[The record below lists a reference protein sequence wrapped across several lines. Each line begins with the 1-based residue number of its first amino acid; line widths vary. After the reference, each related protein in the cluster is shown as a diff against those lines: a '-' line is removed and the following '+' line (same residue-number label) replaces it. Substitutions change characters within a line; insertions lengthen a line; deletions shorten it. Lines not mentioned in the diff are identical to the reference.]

1 MIFGAQGA
9 VWRSRTVGGR
19 KLDIESLENA
29 LNGGR
34 ELNEFDARAV
44 AIVAQLIQRVR
55 EARAIIAEEGPVAAK
70 GSGEP
75 IEHPAVKVE
84 RMASAE
90 IRGWVKE
97 RPDLFGA
104 QEEDKTSSNEG
115 VGVFPGLRSV
125 GGGT

>member
-1 MIFGAQGA
+1 M
-9 VWRSRTVGGR
+9 
-19 KLDIESLENA
+19 DIEGLEKA
-29 LNGGR
+29 LGGDGN
-34 ELNEFDARAV
+34 LNEFDARAV
-44 AIVAQLIQRVR
+44 DIVAQLIGRVR

-70 GSGEP
+70 ESGEP

-104 QEEDKTSSNEG
+104 RAHGDAGNGASKGDK
-115 VGVFPGLRSV
+115 F
-125 GGGT
+125 GGFKLVK

>member
-1 MIFGAQGA
+1 M
-9 VWRSRTVGGR
+9 
-19 KLDIESLENA
+19 DIESLENA
-29 LNGGR
+29 LNGDR

-55 EARAIIAEEGPVAAK
+55 EAREIIAAEGPVAAK
-70 GSGEP
+70 ESGEP

-104 QEEDKTSSNEG
+104 RAHSDAGEGASKGDK
-115 VGVFPGLRSV
+115 F
-125 GGGT
+125 GGFKLVK